1 MRLRRGTARPRAEP
15 QTPPAGRSAGP
26 GPRARA
32 KGGDSF
38 GQQTSLEI
46 WKMTATCAPILA
58 DVSSQSRLRG
68 HRVLGC
74 KIGLLA
80 GAAIYVACGCEW
92 NFWTGGEFFR
102 RAYSME
108 RTMPAA
114 TQPSVDLRRPG
125 PARSVTNSGATC
137 ESGGAE
143 PGRTQSSIRGKMM
156 ELGLKRTAFGTVADR
171 PQPDAGVFGTHGG

>member
-1 MRLRRGTARPRAEP
+1 
-15 QTPPAGRSAGP
+15 
-26 GPRARA
+26 
-32 KGGDSF
+32 
-38 GQQTSLEI
+38 
-46 WKMTATCAPILA
+46 
-58 DVSSQSRLRG
+58 
-68 HRVLGC
+68 VLGC

-108 RTMPAA
+108 RTMRRLLSRAW
-114 TQPSVDLRRPG
+114 TYDDLVRLEALLTAGLPVKAV
-125 PARSVTNSGATC
+125 ARKL
-137 ESGGAE
+137 
-143 PGRTQSSIRGKMM
+143 GRTQSSIRGKMM